1 MIELIKASHSVT
13 ETNLHLQFTPAF
25 RQDVFED
32 ETTRV
37 LVRDYMLAQS
47 RRKSFE
53 ISAFGFGN
61 DHLHVFVSKWK
72 NFAPAKLAQLLKG
85 YTSRMMRKHHMDLF
99 EDNLWGDM
107 FWSGGYFARTVGA
120 VNAETVRKYVTES
133 QKYSYAGSELPKQR
147 KLIGFAS

>member
-1 MIELIKASHSVT
+1 MIELIRSSHSVT
-13 ETNLHLQFTPAF
+13 ETNLHMQFTPAF
-25 RQDVFED
+25 RQDVFQDED
-32 ETTRV
+32 TRI

-47 RRKSFE
+47 RRKGFE
-53 ISAFGFGN
+53 ISAFGFGD

-85 YTSRMMRKHHMDLF
+85 YTSRMMRKLHWDLF
-99 EDNLWGDM
+99 RDKLYGDM

-133 QKYSYAGSELPKQR
+133 QDYSYAGSELKQR
-147 KLIGFAS
+147 KLLEFAS